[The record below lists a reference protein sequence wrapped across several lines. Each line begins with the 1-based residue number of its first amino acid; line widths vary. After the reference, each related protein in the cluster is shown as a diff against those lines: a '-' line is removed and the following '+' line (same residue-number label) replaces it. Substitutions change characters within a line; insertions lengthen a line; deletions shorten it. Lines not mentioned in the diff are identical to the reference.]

1 MARASAGFREETTR
15 PSFLSYQRNPGI
27 SQLFPNMIPA
37 WEDEVCDGR
46 PLSYPVRQCPRERR
60 SRKKGMRPRSSAV
73 SRRSRLK
80 PSISKMMMPRVL
92 SPEGVEPRRRANH
105 STTPPKNE

>member
-1 MARASAGFREETTR
+1 
-15 PSFLSYQRNPGI
+15 
-27 SQLFPNMIPA
+27 
-37 WEDEVCDGR
+37 
-46 PLSYPVRQCPRERR
+46 
-60 SRKKGMRPRSSAV
+60 MRPRSSAV

-80 PSISKMMMPRVL
+80 PSISRMMMPRVL